1 MVFWVFAAGYSI
13 NMGMAV
19 LENAQSWT
27 IVLAMLGITGLAT
40 IYVQL
45 GLRVLKRRLVSRVA
59 MRLYEVAWF
68 FLLNRYALLLF
79 TLCLGEY
86 SQQWLGQQVAMPVF
100 LLAAAISFGSLAGGV
115 ASIRLIM
122 TAVKINKPS

>member
-1 MVFWVFAAGYSI
+1 
-13 NMGMAV
+13 
-19 LENAQSWT
+19 
-27 IVLAMLGITGLAT
+27 
-40 IYVQL
+40 
-45 GLRVLKRRLVSRVA
+45 